1 MSISKDKDK
10 MQVSLE
16 INVRDEN
23 MCTLECKPRSEE
35 EEEEEKGAR
44 GMSNTRQA
52 MMTWG
57 KLIK

>member
-35 EEEEEKGAR
+35 EEKGAR